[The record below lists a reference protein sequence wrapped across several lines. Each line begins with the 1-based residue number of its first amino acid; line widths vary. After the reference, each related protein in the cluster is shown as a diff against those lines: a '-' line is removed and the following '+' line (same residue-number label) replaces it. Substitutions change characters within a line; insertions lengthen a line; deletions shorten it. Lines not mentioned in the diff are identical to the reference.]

1 MHTNYTNPRV
11 VMTKSAAIFWGHL
24 ATFFHTT
31 HSKITRKTLPLTHL
45 FKNPLTNHRIDQ
57 TTLKKKTAISARH
70 QALQT
75 PLTATGAT
83 SAQPSAGTL
92 LPRPRRVDRAT
103 AAAVLRVSS
112 RRWRDKVG
120 HFLRP
125 KSFGQKT
132 PCLEVVSGWFGR
144 VLERVFFR
152 PCLALFPP
160 VAPRAWFRPFPGFQF
175 DLPPRFQIDPAP
187 RLQIKFVSFIVF
199 PVLMFSCGGLSLYFP
214 LCFLPCPPLP
224 FLTFPLRTFPTAR
237 VSNQP
242 CARFQIDP
250 APRLQGKRQPGG
262 DPMNSMT

>member
-1 MHTNYTNPRV
+1 ML
-11 VMTKSAAIFWGHL
+11 MT
-24 ATFFHTT
+24 
-31 HSKITRKTLPLTHL
+31 
-45 FKNPLTNHRIDQ
+45 
-57 TTLKKKTAISARH
+57 TTLTTMVTDRDSSVSENQGHPDQGPQVFLLVQCFIWNI
-70 QALQT
+70 
-75 PLTATGAT
+75 PLFST
-83 SAQPSAGTL
+83 
-92 LPRPRRVDRAT
+92 
-103 AAAVLRVSS
+103 
-112 RRWRDKVG
+112 
-120 HFLRP
+120 
-125 KSFGQKT
+125 
-132 PCLEVVSGWFGR
+132 
-144 VLERVFFR
+144 ERFFFR

-262 DPMNSMT
+262 DELNDLENPVTLLLLSIFSEGSCCRLV